1 MREVKLELL
10 VTVMPSDVLP
20 ELVLN
25 GDYHI

>member
-10 VTVMPSDVLP
+10 LTVMPSDVFP

-25 GDYHI
+25 GGYHF